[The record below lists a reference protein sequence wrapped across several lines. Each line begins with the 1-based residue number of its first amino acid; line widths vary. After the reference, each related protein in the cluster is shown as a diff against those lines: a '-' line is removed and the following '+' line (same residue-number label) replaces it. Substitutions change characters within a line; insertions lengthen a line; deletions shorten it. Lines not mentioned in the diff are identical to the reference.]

1 MKKLSK
7 IGLIL
12 LISYISVNSLND
24 EDFNNLK
31 KYFSSKTKN
40 VFSKI
45 KEKIFEIESLT
56 NDNEISKIEETSN
69 LLILKKLKEVNQ
81 EIKKINSEKIVD
93 LLTNSENNKGK
104 N

>member
-1 MKKLSK
+1 MS
-7 IGLIL
+7 
-12 LISYISVNSLND
+12 D

-69 LLILKKLKEVNQ
+69 LLILEKLKEVNQ

>member
-12 LISYISVNSLND
+12 LISYISVNSLSD

-69 LLILKKLKEVNQ
+69 LLILEKLKEVNQ

>member
-56 NDNEISKIEETSN
+56 NDNEITKIEETSN
-69 LLILKKLKEVNQ
+69 LLILEKLKEVNQ

-93 LLTNSENNKGK
+93 LLTNSENDKGK

>member
-69 LLILKKLKEVNQ
+69 LLILEKLKEVNQ
-81 EIKKINSEKIVD
+81 EIKKINSEKIID

>member
-69 LLILKKLKEVNQ
+69 LLILEKLKEVNQ